1 MKKGKFV
8 LTSLL
13 SVLAL
18 SLTSCEKKME
28 KIYAEGFEEMK
39 AVLKD
44 TFRKTFEHDNLTVAW
59 SDTGGYSDY
68 TEEINGTTSHIVEKR
83 NLENKYG
90 GPYDTFSETWSF
102 IDDNGEMISAKRTYY
117 KDGTSEKE
125 EKASYM
131 HGKEAY
137 ESTYKSF
144 RHYFDMAMNID
155 TYLRPNS
162 SEGGETDYF
171 ELTRFSGY
179 KYTNVK
185 FEDDKCYKD
194 YFRFDGRIDTG
205 TYDIDLSLMVFGFA
219 DSETGLLTES
229 HVLLSFPSEAYSPFD
244 VESKFFDYDF
254 RYDTNKLP
262 ISCPDVSTWEDVTSK

>member
-1 MKKGKFV
+1 MKKGK
-8 LTSLL
+8 LMLASLL

-18 SLTSCEKKME
+18 SLASCEKKME
-28 KIYAEGFEEMK
+28 RIEAEGFEEMK

-44 TFRKTFEHDNLTVAW
+44 TFAKTFEHDNLTVVW
-59 SDTGGYSDY
+59 SDTGGDVDY

-83 NLENKYG
+83 YLETKYG
-90 GPYDTFSETWSF
+90 GPYETFSETWSF

-125 EKASYM
+125 EKTSYM

-162 SEGGETDYF
+162 SEGGEKDYF

-185 FEDDKCYKD
+185 FEDKYYKD
-194 YFRFDGRIDTG
+194 YFSFDGHTDIG
-205 TYDIDLSLMVFGFA
+205 TDNSDLSLMVFGYA

-229 HVLLSFPSEAYSPFD
+229 HILLSLPSEAYSPFD
-244 VESKFFDYDF
+244 VESKFFAYDF
-254 RYDTNKLP
+254 RYDTNKSP
-262 ISCPDVSTWEDVTSK
+262 ISCPDISTWEDVTSK

>member
-44 TFRKTFEHDNLTVAW
+44 TFRTTFEHDNLTVAW

-125 EKASYM
+125 EKTSYM

-229 HVLLSFPSEAYSPFD
+229 HILLSFPSEAYSPFD

>member
-1 MKKGKFV
+1 MKKGKLMLV
-8 LTSLL
+8 SLL

-18 SLTSCEKKME
+18 SLTSCEKRME
-28 KIYAEGFEEMK
+28 KIEAEGFEEMK

-44 TFRKTFEHDNLTVAW
+44 TFAKTFEHDNLTVVW
-59 SDTGGYSDY
+59 GDVGSDVDY

-83 NLENKYG
+83 YLEEDYG
-90 GPYDTFSETWSF
+90 GHYETFSETWSF
-102 IDDNGEMISAKRTYY
+102 IDDNGEMISAKITYY
-117 KDGTSEKE
+117 KEGTSEKE
-125 EKASYM
+125 EKTSYM

-185 FEDDKCYKD
+185 YEDEYYKD
-194 YFRFDGRIDTG
+194 YFDFDGCTYTG
-205 TYDIDLSLMVFGFA
+205 TYNRDLSLMVFGFA

-229 HVLLSFPSEAYSPFD
+229 HILLSFPSEAYSPFD
-244 VESKFFDYDF
+244 TKSKFFGYYF

-262 ISCPDVSTWEDVTSK
+262 IYCPDVSTWEDVTSK

>member
-1 MKKGKFV
+1 MKKGK
-8 LTSLL
+8 LMLASLL

-18 SLTSCEKKME
+18 SLTSCEKRIE
-28 KIYAEGFEEMK
+28 RIDVEGFEEMK

-44 TFRKTFEHDNLTVAW
+44 TFAKTFEHDNLTVIW
-59 SDTGGYSDY
+59 SDTGGYVDY
-68 TEEINGTTSHIVEKR
+68 TEEINGTTSHIVER
-83 NLENKYG
+83 RYLENKYG
-90 GPYDTFSETWSF
+90 GPYETFSETWSF

-117 KDGTSEKE
+117 KDGTAEKE
-125 EKASYM
+125 EKTSYM

-137 ESTYKSF
+137 ESTYKTF
-144 RHYFDMAMNID
+144 RHCFDMALNID

-162 SEGGETDYF
+162 SEGGEKDYF

-185 FEDDKCYKD
+185 YEDKYYQD
-194 YFRFDGRIDTG
+194 YFSFDGYTDIG
-205 TYDIDLSLMVFGFA
+205 TDNRDLSLMVFGFA

-229 HVLLSFPSEAYSPFD
+229 HILLSFPSEAYSPFD
-244 VESKFFDYDF
+244 VESKFFGYYF

-262 ISCPDVSTWEDVTSK
+262 IHCPDISTWEDRTTL

>member
-1 MKKGKFV
+1 MKKGKLMLV
-8 LTSLL
+8 SLL

-28 KIYAEGFEEMK
+28 IIEAEGFEEMK

-44 TFRKTFEHDNLTVAW
+44 TFAKTFEHDNLTVVW
-59 SDTGGYSDY
+59 SDTCGYVDY

-83 NLENKYG
+83 YLENDYG
-90 GPYDTFSETWSF
+90 SPYETFSETWSF

-125 EKASYM
+125 EKTSYM

-162 SEGGETDYF
+162 REGGETDYF

-185 FEDDKCYKD
+185 FEDKYYKD
-194 YFRFDGRIDTG
+194 YFSFDGATDTG
-205 TYDIDLSLMVFGFA
+205 TDYIDLSLMVFGYA

-229 HVLLSFPSEAYSPFD
+229 HILLSFPSEAYSPFD
-244 VESKFFDYDF
+244 VESKFFAYDF

>member
-1 MKKGKFV
+1 MKKGKLV

-18 SLTSCEKKME
+18 SLTSCERAME
-28 KIYAEGFEEMK
+28 RIDVECFEEMK

-44 TFRKTFEHDNLTVAW
+44 TFRKTFEHDNLTVVW
-59 SDTGGYSDY
+59 SDTGGYADY

-83 NLENKYG
+83 HLEKKYG
-90 GPYDTFSETWSF
+90 GPYETFSETWSF

-117 KDGTSEKE
+117 KDGTTEKE
-125 EKASYM
+125 EKTSYM

-137 ESTYKSF
+137 ESTFKSF

-185 FEDDKCYKD
+185 YEDEDYKD
-194 YFRFDGRIDTG
+194 YFNFDGCTYTG
-205 TYDIDLSLMVFGFA
+205 TYNRDLSLMVFGFA

-229 HVLLSFPSEAYSPFD
+229 HILLSFPSEAYSPFD
-244 VESKFFDYDF
+244 VESKFFAYNF

-262 ISCPDVSTWEDVTSK
+262 IYCPDVSTWEDITSK